1 MYGAEKGT
9 MLGDKVKTVIYE
21 IFEEYKRMNKDV
33 SEVQSSAAQAEASSK
48 KGGSSSSSNL
58 MMRRWSIEGTEDEEM
73 NSELDSYLSE
83 KVDKDL
89 QTLDSSLSPLS
100 SLSVTCLRNTLMTF
114 TAKRVF
120 MFFQQE

>member
-9 MLGDKVKTVIYE
+9 MLGDKIKTVIYE

-58 MMRRWSIEGTEDEEM
+58 MTRWWSIEGTEDEEM